1 MTIRERLRL
10 PLRIAGAVALVVCGW
25 LTLVIGLAF
34 AAGPDK
40 SIAIIGPQAQA
51 IAAVVKAK
59 GHILVAYDYV
69 TIARSE
75 EAGFV
80 SRLYCSRCLA
90 GARCRPGRRLHR
102 PAAEAAGGA
111 AVSSVPTTSL
121 RGTIAT
127 KQSIAPQAARW
138 IASLRS
144 Q

>member
-1 MTIRERLRL
+1 VPALSTSTTIRERFHL

-34 AAGPDK
+34 AASPEK

-75 EAGFV
+75 ESGFV
-80 SRLYCSRCLA
+80 GRLYAA
-90 GARCRPGRRLHR
+90 GAMLVLD
-102 PAAEAAGGA
+102 ADQAGGCSGLPPKRVVA
-111 AVSSVPTTSL
+111 KPAVVPDK
-121 RGTIAT
+121 RA
-127 KQSIAPQAARW
+127 
-138 IASLRS
+138 
-144 Q
+144 

>member
-1 MTIRERLRL
+1 MSTSTTIRERFRL

-34 AAGPDK
+34 AAGPEK

-75 EAGFV
+75 ESGFV
-80 SRLYCSRCLA
+80 GRLYAA
-90 GARCRPGRRLHR
+90 GALLVLD
-102 PAAEAAGGA
+102 ADQAGGCTGLPRKRVVA
-111 AVSSVPTTSL
+111 KL
-121 RGTIAT
+121 
-127 KQSIAPQAARW
+127 
-138 IASLRS
+138 
-144 Q
+144 